1 MGSDT
6 HINTSAGATN
16 LKFER
21 RVFIYALILPV
32 LLAFSREMT
41 GETAL
46 ITNTPALIKL
56 FAWAVGLLLGGLLA
70 YTFWRIASDRGFVG
84 EFSGAK
90 TIFLCAAIIPG
101 AIVTSSYLA
110 RWAFESAAFTGLEH
124 KVESSRIKL
133 MGVQGGKS
141 GTFALL
147 KAFPHGREFKAVIS
161 EGLYVR
167 LAAIRPPLWKLRYG
181 ENPFCMTLPIEHGR
195 WGTIRAF
202 IPARLADG
210 LNTYGECELS
220 RDIDALKDESPVW
233 SDALK
238 DTSAWPPVN
247 AH

>member
-1 MGSDT
+1 MGSD
-6 HINTSAGATN
+6 IERSRVAGETS

-21 RVFIYALILPV
+21 RLFIYALILPL

-46 ITNTPALIKL
+46 ITSIPALVKL
-56 FAWAVGLLLGGLLA
+56 LAWGLGLLLGGLLA
-70 YTFWRIASDRGFVG
+70 YTFWRVGSKRGFVAD
-84 EFSGAK
+84 FSVAK
-90 TIFLCAAIIPG
+90 TIFLSAAIVPG

-124 KVESSRIKL
+124 EVESSRIKL

-147 KAFPHGREFKAVIS
+147 KAFPDGREFKAVIS
-161 EGLYVR
+161 EDLYVR
-167 LAAIRPPLWKLRYG
+167 LAAIRPPLWKLKYG

-195 WGTIRAF
+195 WGTIRAY
-202 IPARLADG
+202 IPARFADG

-220 RDIDALKDESPVW
+220 RNTSAPKDESLIW
-233 SDALK
+233 SSALK
-238 DTSAWPPVN
+238 DTPAWPPENVQ
-247 AH
+247 